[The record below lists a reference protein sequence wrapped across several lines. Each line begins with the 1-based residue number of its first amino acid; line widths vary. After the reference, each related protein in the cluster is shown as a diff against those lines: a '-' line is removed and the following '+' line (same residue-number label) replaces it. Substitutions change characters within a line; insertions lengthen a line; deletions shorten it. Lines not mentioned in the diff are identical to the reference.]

1 MSEQMPPSAPR
12 HRLDVMRTV
21 VMLAAGLWFACAAV
35 YQLRAAAAV
44 QDAGG
49 SLDSSIAWFAALQG
63 IALVAFV
70 GSVGIYVVLWLDERR
85 SG

>member
-1 MSEQMPPSAPR
+1 VNRCRPPPHA
-12 HRLDVMRTV
+12 
-21 VMLAAGLWFACAAV
+21 
-35 YQLRAAAAV
+35 
-44 QDAGG
+44 G
-49 SLDSSIAWFAALQG
+49 SLDSTIAWFAALQG